1 MIIFDAHLDL
11 AWNAIQWERDL
22 TVPAYVTRARENS
35 MTQRGRATNTVS
47 LPDMTRGRVA
57 VCLSTTMG
65 RSTGIVTPGVDYPS
79 AAQTYAVARGHILH
93 YRALE
98 AFGHVRIL
106 TDVAA
111 LDAHV
116 AEWQAWEVAHP
127 SPPAPLPEG
136 EGSRSPLGFIISMES
151 ADPILFPEQLQEWR
165 DAGVRAIGP
174 AHFGPGRYAG
184 GTGTD
189 TGLTDIGV
197 KLVQEM
203 DRLNIALDCTH
214 LTDIGFW
221 QALDLYSGTVWASH
235 QNCRALV
242 SHQRQFDDAQI
253 KAIVARDGVLGA
265 AFDIWMLI
273 QDYNHGKHTS
283 KDATLNS
290 VVDHIDHVC
299 QLAGNANH
307 AGIGSDLDGGFGRE
321 SSPCDLDTIADLQ
334 KVIEVLQKRGYKDT
348 DITAIMHGN
357 WLRMWR
363 RVLAT

>member
-1 MIIFDAHLDL
+1 M
-11 AWNAIQWERDL
+11 

-35 MTQRGRATNTVS
+35 MTQLGRATNTVS
-47 LPDMTRGRVA
+47 LPDMKRGHVA

-65 RSTGIVTPGVDYPS
+65 RSTGIVTPDVDYPS
-79 AAQTYAVARGHILH
+79 PAQTFAVARGHILH

-98 AFGHVRIL
+98 ALGHVRIL

-116 AEWQAWEVAHP
+116 AEWQAWEALEARSVEAN
-127 SPPAPLPEG
+127 SP
-136 EGSRSPLGFIISMES
+136 PLGFIISMES

-214 LTDIGFW
+214 LTDKGFW
-221 QALDLYSGTVWASH
+221 QALELHSGNVWASH

-253 KAIVARDGVLGA
+253 KAIIARGGVLGA

-290 VVDHIDHVC
+290 VVNHIDHVC
-299 QLAGNANH
+299 QLAGNAQH

-321 SSPCDLDTIADLQ
+321 SSPCDLDTIADLH
-334 KVIEVLQKRGYKDT
+334 KLVEILAKRGYSD
-348 DITAIMHGN
+348 DDVCAIMHGN
-357 WLRMWR
+357 WLRLWR
-363 RVLAT
+363 QVLAS